1 MFDGGL
7 SNLREVGFP
16 MRKYY
21 GSKNEKVVMDEV
33 RPTSP
38 GLISDFDHA
47 PLLRSLS
54 QARTGGGFAPQA
66 KPLVR
71 WDALLCSLEISNR

>member
-33 RPTSP
+33 RPTP
-38 GLISDFDHA
+38 AGLISD
-47 PLLRSLS
+47 LE
-54 QARTGGGFAPQA
+54 QARVSKSEPSAYRRRLCAPGKAAGEVGRLTLQ
-66 KPLVR
+66 LG
-71 WDALLCSLEISNR
+71 DFQ